1 VWWLADGIAPDRWT
15 GTKLRYQAWPV
26 RPGRYVLMLSL
37 PRGEQPRRV
46 WIGKRTFVVS
56 TTRHLSVPTDGRPL
70 VLQVK
75 VPNAP
80 LGARA
85 LGVQVLGLRFVPR

>member
-1 VWWLADGIAPDRWT
+1 
-15 GTKLRYQAWPV
+15 
-26 RPGRYVLMLSL
+26 
-37 PRGEQPRRV
+37 
-46 WIGKRTFVVS
+46 
-56 TTRHLSVPTDGRPL
+56 VPTDGSPL

-85 LGVQVLGLRFVPR
+85 LGVQVLGLRFLPR

>member
-1 VWWLADGIAPDRWT
+1 
-15 GTKLRYQAWPV
+15 V
-26 RPGRYVLMLSL
+26 RPGRYELTLSV

-46 WIGKRTFVVS
+46 WIGKRTFVVAGARHVDVA
-56 TTRHLSVPTDGRPL
+56 TTGSPL